1 MAVQERK
8 NQEPNQRPKLEERFI
23 INLKGRDF
31 VVYAG
36 LLDLAHQ
43 KGLQGITVEA
53 VQFPTKENGMEATS
67 KAIVESKTGEVF
79 VEFGDANPKNTNQM
93 VVKHILRMAA
103 TRAKARALRD
113 FTNIGMTCLE
123 ELGDL
128 DEVLSDEKAGNGRS
142 KKAEPAKSESANGKQ
157 TSAPATGNGKQG
169 PPTSSSG
176 NGGSKKTTRASSKEE
191 PTNGGKREDGPKP
204 STAQIRAIENLAR
217 RRNISAKE
225 LEDMVRQNFG
235 TTLSNLNS
243 TEASSFI
250 RTLQQ
255 SA

>member
-1 MAVQERK
+1 
-8 NQEPNQRPKLEERFI
+8 
-23 INLKGRDF
+23 
-31 VVYAG
+31 
-36 LLDLAHQ
+36 
-43 KGLQGITVEA
+43 VEA
-53 VQFPTKENGMEATS
+53 VQFPTKENGMEAIS

-93 VVKHILRMAA
+93 VVNHILRMAA

-123 ELGDL
+123 ELGDP
-128 DEVLSDEKAGNGRS
+128 DEILGDEKVGNGRS
-142 KKAEPAKSESANGKQ
+142 KKAEPAKSESGNGKQ
-157 TSAPATGNGKQG
+157 TTAPATRNEKQS
-169 PPTSSSG
+169 PPTSASG
-176 NGGSKKTTRASSKEE
+176 NGGQKDTKRTAKPTSKEE
-191 PTNGGKREDGPKP
+191 PSNGGRREEGPKP

-225 LEDMVRQNFG
+225 LEDMVQQQFG
-235 TTLSNLNS
+235 TSLPNINS